1 MPVVEKFTAP
11 AVESRLILAAV
22 IVLRIP
28 SLSVLEAVTFT
39 CPVPGAVAEVAAPNA
54 MPPLPA
60 VKLTVFMAVIGA
72 PAFWTMPPVAARVT
86 EVVPAPPT
94 APARVSDS
102 AVPVSVT

>member
-1 MPVVEKFTAP
+1 
-11 AVESRLILAAV
+11 
-22 IVLRIP
+22 
-28 SLSVLEAVTFT
+28 
-39 CPVPGAVAEVAAPNA
+39 